1 MGEQTEKKIV
11 LEIEAKE
18 VRVMIGI
25 LIQYQS
31 EHPDNHKVATL
42 IDQII
47 DQFDRCLTQQCTAL

>member
-31 EHPDNHKVATL
+31 EHPGNPKVATL

-47 DQFDRCLTQQCTAL
+47 DQFDRCLTQNAIQ